1 MIENKLIRVS
11 IIFFIWFFALHIYAV
26 SDRNDSLRRVVSQL
40 EQAIIEKDIEYFKEN
55 VSDQFSVSIATMP
68 NAIRYAN
75 QVIETDNKIDSV
87 RISSFDN
94 IIYSNNKLFLPV
106 LFYRQG
112 NIANSQIV
120 LDKQLRLVRIDY
132 FDNLYGMN
140 RDEPAKLKATIP
152 FSFENNAIIIK
163 LSINDS
169 NRALRF
175 LFDTGADGMAITREI
190 ADEIGLTTNRS
201 HNASVVGAN
210 QKISISA
217 NNTIHIDSLTIPQ
230 QNIAIF
236 DEIGSHD
243 GIIGLNLA
251 QMYIVRVDFD
261 NQNILLYSLGKMEA
275 EHAEVQIP
283 IEVPYGVI
291 QIASKL
297 NLVGKE
303 EIAGDF
309 ILDTGAGF
317 HVVAFS
323 PFVRKNRLLLS
334 GFKYEST
341 NSMLSMG
348 HTTMVYH
355 GKAELFSFGGLEF
368 LDFPISLQASA
379 GNDDWN
385 PGVAGSI
392 GIELLKRYNFTIN
405 LVDKKLGFT
414 PVSMPK

>member
-348 HTTMVYH
+348 HTTTVYH

-414 PVSMPK
+414 PVSKPN